1 MFEIGSSLRE
11 ARERQHLDFGEVE
24 RMTKIRGK
32 YLRALEDE
40 RFELLPA
47 QTYVKGFLRT
57 YAEVLGLDGQLYVDE
72 YNSRYVVGEDEAHLR
87 PRRTSVRTPQQ
98 RSRRLESKVVLLV
111 LGAIAVVTVVVI
123 AAWTSGDKGGTRV
136 DLGGKTSTPAT
147 SARTAVPSTG
157 VLLVVSARRGNSQ
170 LEIHSRGASGPLRY
184 QGTIE
189 KGGPPLKLWARRF
202 WINVASPEN
211 LRFVVNGKRRTIPG
225 GSPRV
230 VTITRSG
237 VHVAPSA

>member
-1 MFEIGSSLRE
+1 VFEIGSSLRE
-11 ARERQHLDFGEVE
+11 ARERQDLDFAEVE
-24 RMTKIRGK
+24 RITKIRGK

-87 PRRTSVRTPQQ
+87 PRRTTVRAPQQ
-98 RSRRLESKVVLLV
+98 RSRRVESRVVLLA
-111 LGAIAVVTVVVI
+111 LGAIALLTVVVI
-123 AAWTSGDKGGTRV
+123 AAWTSGDKNPRV
-136 DLGGKTSTPAT
+136 DLGGTTTKPTKRAGS
-147 SARTAVPSTG
+147 AVPSSG

-189 KGGPPLKLWARRF
+189 KGSPPLKLWAKRF
-202 WINVASPEN
+202 WINVATPEN
-211 LRFVVNGKRRTIPG
+211 LAFVVNGRRRLVPG

-237 VHVAPSA
+237 VNVVSSA

>member
-57 YAEVLGLDGQLYVDE
+57 YAEVLGLDGQLY
-72 YNSRYVVGEDEAHLR
+72 
-87 PRRTSVRTPQQ
+87 
-98 RSRRLESKVVLLV
+98 VVLLV

-230 VTITRSG
+230 ATITRSG

>member
-1 MFEIGSSLRE
+1 VFEIGSSLRE
-11 ARERQHLDFGEVE
+11 ARERQDLDFAEVE
-24 RMTKIRGK
+24 RMTKVRGK

-72 YNSRYVVGEDEAHLR
+72 YNSRYVVGDDEAHFR
-87 PRRTSVRTPQQ
+87 PRRTTVRTPQQ
-98 RSRRLESKVVLLV
+98 RSRRVESKVVLLA
-111 LGAIAVVTVVVI
+111 LGAIAVLTVVVI
-123 AAWTSGDKGGTRV
+123 GAWTSGEKGGTRI
-136 DLGGKTSTPAT
+136 DLRAKSAKPAT
-147 SARTAVPSTG
+147 HAKSAIPSTG

-189 KGGPPLKLWARRF
+189 KGSPPLKLWAKRF
-202 WINVASPEN
+202 WINVATPEN
-211 LRFVVNGKRRTIPG
+211 LTFAVNGHRRYVPG

-230 VTITRSG
+230 VTITRTGLNVVS
-237 VHVAPSA
+237 SA